1 MVIAFNKPFLS
12 GNEEK
17 YVIDAIRSLKHCGN
31 HQYCQKVIDLMKEKH
46 KLGEVFLV
54 PSGTTALEM
63 GALLADLQK
72 GDEVILP
79 SYTFSSTANAIV
91 LRGAIPV
98 FCEIDPETMNID
110 VTKIEALITSKTKM
124 IIPIDYAGIPCEI
137 DKVMEIAKIHN
148 LIVMHDT
155 AQSYGSYY
163 KGKATGAWADLATYS
178 FHETKNI
185 TCGEG
190 GALVVNRPEWVE
202 RAHFLQEKGTDRRL
216 VLNGVKSKYHWVDY
230 GSSFLLSD
238 ILAAHLYAQIED
250 EEDIFQKRAKLTEMY
265 FEIFSKYQEQGLI
278 KIPIITKDM
287 IINHHAFWV
296 LFNTI
301 EQKERFIS
309 LLREQGVY
317 AYIGYMPLHSAPMGK
332 NFGYKPEDLPITEDV
347 ASRLVRMPFWGGMIK
362 TEFDKL
368 VKVISIIIK
377 ENFL

>member
-1 MVIAFNKPFLS
+1 MLIPFNKPYLT

-17 YVIDAIRSLKHCGN
+17 YVVDAIKSLKHCGN
-31 HQYCQKVIDLMKEKH
+31 HKYCKKVTELMKAKH
-46 KLGEVFLV
+46 NLGEIFLV
-54 PSGTTALEM
+54 PSGTAALEM
-63 GALLADLQK
+63 GAILADLQV

-91 LRGAIPV
+91 LRGAIPI

-110 VTKIEALITSKTKM
+110 VTKIEALVTSKTKM
-124 IIPIDYAGIPCEI
+124 IVPIDYAGIPCEI
-137 DKVMEIAKIHN
+137 DKIMEIAKKYN

-238 ILAAHLYAQIED
+238 ILAAHLYAQVEKED
-250 EEDIFQKRAKLTEMY
+250 EIFEKRAQITKMY
-265 FEIFSKYQEQGLI
+265 FDVFTKYQEQGLI
-278 KIPIITKDM
+278 QIPKITEDM

-296 LFNTI
+296 VFNTVS
-301 EQKERFIS
+301 EKEKFINS
-309 LLREQGVY
+309 LRDHEIY
-317 AYIGYMPLHSAPMGK
+317 AYIGYMPLHSSPMGK
-332 NFGYKPEDLPITEDV
+332 RFGYSAEDLPITEDV
-347 ASRLVRMPFWGGMIK
+347 ASRLVRMPFLCGMDIHNLKTLLHIK
-362 TEFDKL
+362 MNG
-368 VKVISIIIK
+368 I
-377 ENFL
+377 ENDIF